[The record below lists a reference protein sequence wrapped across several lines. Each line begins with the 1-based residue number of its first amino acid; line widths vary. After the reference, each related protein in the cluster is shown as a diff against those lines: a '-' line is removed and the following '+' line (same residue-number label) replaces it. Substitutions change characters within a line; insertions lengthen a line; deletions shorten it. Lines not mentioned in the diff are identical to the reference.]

1 MWHEM
6 RVVLH
11 NRENALL
18 SQAIQ
23 AFAKEESAFAEE
35 VLRVWE
41 SMTDSVTDMP
51 ME

>member
-23 AFAKEESAFAEE
+23 VFAKEESAFAESA
-35 VLRVWE
+35 LRVWE
-41 SMTDSVTDMP
+41 SMTDSVVVMP

>member
-1 MWHEM
+1 MWNEM

-23 AFAKEESAFAEE
+23 AFAKEESAFTEE

-41 SMTDSVTDMP
+41 SMTDTVAVMP